1 MIRGG
6 VVEVPVADLAR
17 SLRFYVETL
26 GLKLVASAPECATLD
41 LGEGFLVGLVPAP
54 PTHPRASVG
63 LRVAS
68 VERSAALLENR
79 GLALRSEARLGMA
92 VTAFPDPD
100 GNTLFLIA
108 A

>member
-26 GLKLVASAPECATLD
+26 GLKLVANTPEHATLD
-41 LGEGFLVGLVPAP
+41 LGGGFLVGLAPAP
-54 PTHPRASVG
+54 AERPRATLG
-63 LRVAS
+63 LCVAS

-79 GLALRSEARLGMA
+79 GLALRTEAHLGA
-92 VTAFPDPD
+92 AATAFSDPD
-100 GNTLFLIA
+100 GNVLFLVER
-108 A
+108 